1 MKATILLASLK
12 TSASGEYSHTE
23 ALSQLLVD
31 ELQKLGCESEFVRLA
46 DHNIPVGLK
55 SDMGQGDEWPSIL
68 PKITSANIVI
78 FATPIWWGG
87 HSSLMQRVIER
98 MDALNDELIEKGT
111 SGLLGKVGGMVIT
124 GEEDGAEHVIGN
136 LANFLIWNGMTL
148 PPAVTLSYLGS
159 YEDTETATVEKL
171 KKQEATAGMAKTM
184 AQNLVHM
191 AKLLSENP
199 YPDQEKNSQYI
210 R

>member
-1 MKATILLASLK
+1 MKATILSASLK

-23 ALSQLLVD
+23 ALSMLLVE
-31 ELQKLGCESEFVRLA
+31 ELKKLGCESEFVRLA
-46 DHNIPVGLK
+46 DQNIPVGLK
-55 SDMGQGDEWPSIL
+55 SNMGPGDEWPDIL
-68 PKITSANIVI
+68 PKVTGADIII

-136 LANFLIWNGMTL
+136 LSNYLIWNGMTL
-148 PPAVTLSYLGS
+148 PPAVSLSYLGD
-159 YEDTETATVEKL
+159 YEDTEPATVEKF
-171 KKQEATAGMAKTM
+171 KKQESTAGMAKTM

-191 AKLLSENP
+191 AKLLKDHP

>member
-1 MKATILLASLK
+1 MKAIFLLATLK
-12 TSASGEYSHTE
+12 TTASGEYSHTE
-23 ALSQLLVD
+23 ALSMVLVE
-31 ELQKLGCESEFVRLA
+31 ELKKLGCESEFVRLV

-55 SDMGQGDEWPSIL
+55 SDMGAGDEWPTIL
-68 PKITSANIVI
+68 PKITSADIVI

-148 PPAVTLSYLGS
+148 PPAVTLSYLGG
-159 YEDTETATVEKL
+159 YENTEAATVDKF
-171 KKQEATAGMAKTM
+171 KKQESTAGMAKTM

-191 AKLLSENP
+191 ATLLKNNP

>member
-1 MKATILLASLK
+1 M
-12 TSASGEYSHTE
+12 
-23 ALSQLLVD
+23 LLVE

-46 DHNIPVGLK
+46 DFNIPVGLK
-55 SDMGQGDEWPSIL
+55 SDMGPGDEWPTIL
-68 PKITSANIVI
+68 PKITSADIII

-98 MDALNDELIEKGT
+98 MDALNDELVEKGS

-124 GEEDGAEHVIGN
+124 GAEDGAQNVIGN
-136 LANFLIWNGMTL
+136 LSNFLIWNGMTL
-148 PPAVTLSYLGS
+148 PPATSLSYLGD
-159 YEDTETATVEKL
+159 YEDTEGATVEKL
-171 KKQEATAGMAKTM
+171 KKQEYTVNMAKTM
-184 AQNLVHM
+184 AQNIVHM
-191 AKLLSENP
+191 AKLLKENP

>member
-1 MKATILLASLK
+1 M
-12 TSASGEYSHTE
+12 
-23 ALSQLLVD
+23 LLVE
-31 ELQKLGCESEFVRLA
+31 ELKKLGCESEFVRLA

-55 SDMGQGDEWPSIL
+55 SDMGPGDEWPTIL
-68 PKITSANIVI
+68 PKITEANIVI

-148 PPAVTLSYLGS
+148 PPAVSLSYLGS

-171 KKQEATAGMAKTM
+171 KKQESTAGMAKTM

-191 AKLLSENP
+191 ATLLKDHP